1 MSRLL
6 DVTNLAVSFP
16 TDGPPLKA
24 VRGIDFHVDAGEV
37 VAIVGESGSGKS
49 TAAMAVVS
57 LLPEYADV
65 GGSVRLQGTELLG
78 LPDHAMSRFCGNTI
92 RMVVQEPTS

>member
-6 DVTNLAVSFP
+6 DVSNLAVSFP
-16 TDGPPLKA
+16 TEGPPLKA

-65 GGSVRLQGTELLG
+65 RGSVRMQAA
-78 LPDHAMSRFCGNTI
+78 P
-92 RMVVQEPTS
+92 